1 MDPVRNPYSP
11 GAGTAPPALVGR
23 DEHLER
29 MSVAV
34 QRLTAGRA
42 ERSVIL
48 TGLRGV
54 GKTVLLN
61 EFGRIAETQRWIHE
75 HIEATEDIDLA
86 RSLAVAAR
94 TALLRLSMS
103 GRFKERARRGLGVV
117 RSFLK
122 VRYTAPGGDLSI
134 DVEPFHGVADSGDL
148 DRDLAGLFREL
159 GECAKA
165 QSVGVMLTIDEMQ
178 YLPKIEFAAMIVGL
192 HRIAQLNLPFLITG
206 AGLPSLPGLAG
217 EAKSYAERLFSY
229 SVVGSLAPGLAREA
243 LERPA
248 LDEGV
253 SWAPAALAEVVRLT
267 EGYPYFLQEFGK
279 QAWAAAGGERIT
291 AADVRRST
299 PVAFAELDNGFFR
312 ARADRTTDAERDY
325 LRAMAAIGGAGP
337 YRSGTVAE
345 LLGKTT
351 PQLGSLRDGLIK
363 RGLLFAPRHGEIDF
377 TVPLFGDYIRRAMT

>member
-1 MDPVRNPYSP
+1 MD
-11 GAGTAPPALVGR
+11 
-23 DEHLER
+23 
-29 MSVAV
+29 
-34 QRLTAGRA
+34 
-42 ERSVIL
+42 
-48 TGLRGV
+48 
-54 GKTVLLN
+54 
-61 EFGRIAETQRWIHE
+61 RIAETQRWIHE

-122 VRYTAPGGDLSI
+122 VRYAAPGGDLSI

-165 QSVGVMLTIDEMQ
+165 QSVGVMFTIDEMQ

-192 HRIAQLNLPFLITG
+192 YRIAQLNLPFLITG

-229 SVVGSLAPGLAREA
+229 SVVGSLAPALAREA

-248 LDEGV
+248 RDEGV
-253 SWAPAALAEVVRLT
+253 SWAHAALAEVVRLT

-337 YRSGTVAE
+337 YRSGKVAE

-377 TVPLFGDYIRRAMT
+377 TVPLFDDYIRRAMT